1 MKTIQLSKPGG
12 LANFKVVETEKPEPG
27 PGEILV
33 ELKASSLNYHDYVV
47 AIGGIPTPDGR
58 IPMSDG
64 AGTVVGIGAGVIEF
78 SVGDNV
84 VSTFFPKWVSGEPAP
99 IKSSVVPGDS
109 SDGYARDYVCAAETA
124 FTKAPIGYTHQ
135 EAATITCAGVTAWRG
150 LTVKGQI
157 KSGDC
162 VLVQGTGGVSIYTLQ
177 LAKMAGATVIATSSS
192 GEKMERLKEMGA
204 DHVINYKESP
214 ASGLAAREWTGG
226 RGVDH
231 IVEVGG
237 PETLGQ
243 SIFACRMGGHIGLVG
258 VLTGLSGEV
267 PTAALFQNQVT
278 ISGITVG
285 SRDDQQDMVRA
296 LSASSMRPVI
306 DRSFPMENIA
316 DAFRHQ
322 ESQKHF
328 GKICLDIGQ

>member
-12 LANFKVVETEKPEPG
+12 LDNFKVVDAKKPEPAT
-27 PGEILV
+27 GEILV
-33 ELKASSLNYHDYVV
+33 ELKASSLNYHDYIV

-64 AGTVVGIGAGVIEF
+64 AGTVVGTGPGVKEF

-84 VSTFFPKWVSGEPAP
+84 VSTFFPNWVSGEPAP

-109 SDGYARDYVCAAETA
+109 SDGYAREYVCAAESA
-124 FTKAPIGYTHQ
+124 FTKAPAGYSHQ

-150 LTVKGQI
+150 LIVKGQV

-204 DHVINYKESP
+204 DHVINYKENP
-214 ASGLAAREWTGG
+214 KWGKVVKDWTGG

-231 IVEVGG
+231 VVEVGG

-243 SIFACRMGGHIGLVG
+243 SIFACKMGGHIALVG
-258 VLTGLSGEV
+258 VLTGVAGNV
-267 PTAALFQNQVT
+267 PTAALFSNQVT
-278 ISGITVG
+278 VSGISVG
-285 SRDDQQDMVRA
+285 SRADQQDMVRA
-296 LSASSMRPVI
+296 LDASAMRPVI
-306 DRSFPMENIA
+306 DRSFPMESIG

-328 GKICLDIGQ
+328 GKICLDIGN